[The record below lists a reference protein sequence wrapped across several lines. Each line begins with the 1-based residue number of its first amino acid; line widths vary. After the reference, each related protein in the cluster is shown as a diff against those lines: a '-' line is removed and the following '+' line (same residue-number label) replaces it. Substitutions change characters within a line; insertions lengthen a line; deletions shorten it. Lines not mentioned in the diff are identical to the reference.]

1 MRTYDDNVEVINELW
16 QSFAPT
22 HELRQLFRERLE
34 KLDQN
39 VLYEA
44 IKQAKVD
51 NDGPWPAIKWFTSA
65 YNEIKRKQLQSA
77 PHKPSQYVRN
87 IIPDVD
93 VAEENRL
100 VSEFCAAIE
109 GCNDEGFIGLREMIL
124 DKYDAHLLSSLNA
137 HRLCRQLLVHLGYVV
152 GAGLSQVGKSG
163 ELSPLSMDVS
173 F

>member
-16 QSFAPT
+16 QSFTPT
-22 HELRQLFRERLE
+22 HELRQLFRERLQ
-34 KLDQN
+34 KLEQD

-51 NDGPWPAIKWFTSA
+51 NEGPWPAIKWFTAA
-65 YNEIKRKQLQSA
+65 YNEIKRKQIQSA
-77 PHKPSQYVRN
+77 PHKPSQYIRH

-109 GCNDEGFIGLREMIL
+109 GCTDEGFTSMRDMIL

-152 GAGLSQVGKSG
+152 GAGLSHVSKTG
-163 ELSPLSMDVS
+163 EVTPMNMNVS